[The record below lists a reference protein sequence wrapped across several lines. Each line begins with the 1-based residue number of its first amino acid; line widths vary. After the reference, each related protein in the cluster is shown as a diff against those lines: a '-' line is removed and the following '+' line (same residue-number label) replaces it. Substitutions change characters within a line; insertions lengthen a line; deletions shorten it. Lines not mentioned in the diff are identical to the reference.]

1 MNGVILFADNN
12 VFEEGCFENNL
23 FAKLRNENEYVVLP
37 ISCLEALD
45 ETLKNVSTFKA
56 LILDW
61 NFNRDQIDDLSGLSL
76 PVATPEDLL
85 LDANIYS
92 LVYIYSQSDL
102 PGHIKEKLQNKFGGK
117 ICFKRKGRQE
127 DIEEDVNSIKDD
139 ISKFENSNKQMEIP
153 LVWSQAI
160 NQSVRDIF
168 VEFEQANPNWIKEIL
183 DTAKS
188 DGAEP
193 TSEVIDVFH
202 HILNESLVQ
211 NKSLREGLNE
221 YQCDEEPVPEESTA
235 RLYRR
240 ILYTRIHKDTPLM
253 TGDIFKFTD
262 DEYGILITPECEVGR
277 RKDSNLVFLVFKK
290 NAIDAYLQK
299 NNSYT
304 RGGDEYEKKSNNS
317 KGKLKKVFNN
327 DSMSHHILPSFP
339 YDDSCDKAACIE
351 FETAFTIR
359 SVDDYKDKRTDY
371 KLNAPYIH
379 QLRQRYV
386 AYFGRYGVPAIPD
399 SLRVYNLK

>member
-1 MNGVILFADNN
+1 M
-12 VFEEGCFENNL
+12 
-23 FAKLRNENEYVVLP
+23 
-37 ISCLEALD
+37 
-45 ETLKNVSTFKA
+45 
-56 LILDW
+56 
-61 NFNRDQIDDLSGLSL
+61 
-76 PVATPEDLL
+76 
-85 LDANIYS
+85 
-92 LVYIYSQSDL
+92 
-102 PGHIKEKLQNKFGGK
+102 
-117 ICFKRKGRQE
+117 
-127 DIEEDVNSIKDD
+127 
-139 ISKFENSNKQMEIP
+139 
-153 LVWSQAI
+153 
-160 NQSVRDIF
+160 
-168 VEFEQANPNWIKEIL
+168 
-183 DTAKS
+183 
-188 DGAEP
+188 
-193 TSEVIDVFH
+193 
-202 HILNESLVQ
+202 
-211 NKSLREGLNE
+211 
-221 YQCDEEPVPEESTA
+221 
-235 RLYRR
+235 
-240 ILYTRIHKDTPLM
+240 
-253 TGDIFKFTD
+253 
-262 DEYGILITPECEVGR
+262 GR